1 MRQATLDQVAALFA
15 GDTAQWPSGSGV
27 TGDVHLYARD
37 EGSGTLDTFRALAMS
52 ERAISA
58 KATRLPSGEAID
70 EAVARDPLGVG
81 FVPMSSVKSSL
92 ALALSD
98 AARPVAPSSFSV
110 KTEEYPLSRRLY
122 LYLPRPAHH
131 PLAEELVHFALAADG
146 QRAVSGAGF
155 VDLRAGDAD
164 AGTNPC
170 AAPQVQCP
178 ADYARAVAHAK
189 RMAVDF
195 RFDTARASLD
205 SRGERDVN
213 RLTATL
219 RARHQTHVLLFG
231 FSDGIG
237 AASANV
243 ALSTQRARQVAAA
256 LTLEGIV
263 VDNAVGFGAALPVAS
278 DKAEAGRER
287 NRRVEVWLPEGG

>member
-1 MRQATLDQVAALFA
+1 
-15 GDTAQWPSGSGV
+15 
-27 TGDVHLYARD
+27 
-37 EGSGTLDTFRALAMS
+37 
-52 ERAISA
+52 
-58 KATRLPSGEAID
+58 
-70 EAVARDPLGVG
+70 
-81 FVPMSSVKSSL
+81 MSSVKSL
-92 ALALSD
+92 VALALSD
-98 AARPVAPSSFSV
+98 GARPVAPSSFSV

-122 LYLPRPAHH
+122 LYVPRPAHH

-155 VDLRAGDAD
+155 VDLRASDSDTDA
-164 AGTNPC
+164 AGNPC

-178 ADYARAVAHAK
+178 AEYARAVAHAR

-231 FSDGIG
+231 FSDGVG

-256 LTLEGIV
+256 LTPEGIV
-263 VDNAVGFGAALPVAS
+263 VDDAVGFGAALPVAS
-278 DKAEAGRER
+278 DRAEAGRER